1 MELQIPIEHL
11 LYARLFSRHKESG
24 LPFTSTSPKRELRN
38 KGVSGSGEK
47 LKLGDRMGRERGG
60 HRGRKAGM
68 WGRERPQRLQPCPI
82 SVSGK
87 GGGCLEFLGRRG
99 NPEVVGPEVFVLL
112 GVRLLNLF

>member
-11 LYARLFSRHKESG
+11 LYARLFSRHKKSG
-24 LPFTSTSPKRELRN
+24 TSLSRSAFPLTSTSPKRELRK

-82 SVSGK
+82 NISGK
-87 GGGCLEFLGRRG
+87 RGGVPRISGKEREPRG
-99 NPEVVGPEVFVLL
+99 GWS
-112 GVRLLNLF
+112 